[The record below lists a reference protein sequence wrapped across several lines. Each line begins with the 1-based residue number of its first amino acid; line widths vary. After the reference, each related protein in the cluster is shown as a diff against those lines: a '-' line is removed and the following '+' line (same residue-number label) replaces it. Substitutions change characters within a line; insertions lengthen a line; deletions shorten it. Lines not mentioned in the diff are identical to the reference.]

1 MTPMPDFTPLPSRTK
16 PDSGDERQPPQAL
29 IGEKTQGDNPG
40 EPWVTFR
47 ATV

>member
-16 PDSGDERQPPQAL
+16 PDSGDERRAAAARAL

-40 EPWVTFR
+40 EPWVNH
-47 ATV
+47 V